1 MRLKFVDCKH
11 ETREMGGQESGENRR
26 IPKTPPP
33 PPHHPFFPY
42 QRAGSN
48 AKWIML
54 HAFLSASLQDNL
66 WNSE

>member
-1 MRLKFVDCKH
+1 MRLKFVVCKH
-11 ETREMGGQESGENRR
+11 ETREMSSQESGENRR
-26 IPKTPPP
+26 IPKSSPP
-33 PPHHPFFPY
+33 HPFFPY
-42 QRAGSN
+42 QRAGSK